1 MEAAREMRENK
12 AAAGDEARHRD
23 RGLVAIG
30 LLKLVEAVFFFLV
43 GMGVLH
49 FIHHDLGDAAVRL
62 AERLRMDMDGRV
74 MTWVLDH
81 IDDMTAHRLKQ
92 IGAATFFY
100 AGLRVTE
107 GVGLLKEKAWAEYMT
122 VGVTV
127 SFLPWEVYE
136 ICRRPDYL
144 RVGLLITNV
153 IVLAYL
159 LWVLRRNRRRSA
171 ASGKPHSFGYALR
184 KSNRP

>member
-1 MEAAREMRENK
+1 VAWRDEDEMEAGGEMREGK
-12 AAAGDEARHRD
+12 VAEGQTDAVRHRD
-23 RGLVAIG
+23 RGLLAIG
-30 LLKLVEAVFFFLV
+30 LLKLVEAAFFFLV

-81 IDDMTAHRLKQ
+81 IDDMTAHRLRQ

-127 SFLPWEVYE
+127 SFLPWEMYE
-136 ICRRPDYL
+136 ICRRPDL
-144 RVGLLITNV
+144 VRVGLLITNL

-159 LWVLRRNRRRSA
+159 LWVLRRNRRRELSREFT
-171 ASGKPHSFGYALR
+171 G
-184 KSNRP
+184 

>member
-1 MEAAREMRENK
+1 MDEGK
-12 AAAGDEARHRD
+12 SAAGRKSAVRHRD
-23 RGLVAIG
+23 RGLMAIG
-30 LLKLVEAVFFFLV
+30 LLKLVEAIFFFLV
-43 GMGVLH
+43 GMGVIH

-62 AERLRMDMDGRV
+62 AERLRMDIDGRI

-107 GVGLLKEKAWAEYMT
+107 GIGLVMEKAWAEYMT

-136 ICRRPDYL
+136 ICKRPDIF
-144 RVGLLITNV
+144 RVGLLITNL

-159 LWVLRRNRRRSA
+159 VWVLRLNRRRNEGS
-171 ASGKPHSFGYALR
+171 
-184 KSNRP
+184 

>member
-1 MEAAREMRENK
+1 MDGKEIAEAS
-12 AAAGDEARHRD
+12 AGVHHRD
-23 RGLVAIG
+23 RGLMAIG
-30 LLKLVEAVFFFLV
+30 ILKLVEAIFFFLV
-43 GMGVLH
+43 GMGVIH

-62 AERLRMDMDGRV
+62 AERLKMDMDGRV

-81 IDDMTAHRLKQ
+81 IDDMTAHRLRQ

-127 SFLPWEVYE
+127 SFLPWEIYE
-136 ICRRPDYL
+136 ICRRLDIL
-144 RVGLLITNV
+144 RVGLLITNI
-153 IVLAYL
+153 IVLIYL
-159 LWVLRRNRRRSA
+159 LWVLRRNRLREA
-171 ASGKPHSFGYALR
+171 ATGIAVG
-184 KSNRP
+184 

>member
-1 MEAAREMRENK
+1 MGVEVEMHEGK
-12 AAAGDEARHRD
+12 TADASTGAVRHRD
-23 RGLVAIG
+23 RGLMAIG
-30 LLKLVEAVFFFLV
+30 LLKLVEALFFFLV
-43 GMGVLH
+43 GIGVIH

-62 AERLRMDMDGRV
+62 AERLRIDMDGRV

-107 GVGLLKEKAWAEYMT
+107 GVGLVLEKAWAEYMT
-122 VGVTV
+122 VGVTF

-136 ICRRPDYL
+136 ICRRPDL
-144 RVGLLITNV
+144 IRVGLLITNL

-159 LWVLRRNRRRSA
+159 VWTLRRNLRREHVS
-171 ASGKPHSFGYALR
+171 
-184 KSNRP
+184 

>member
-1 MEAAREMRENK
+1 
-12 AAAGDEARHRD
+12 
-23 RGLVAIG
+23 
-30 LLKLVEAVFFFLV
+30 
-43 GMGVLH
+43 
-49 FIHHDLGDAAVRL
+49 
-62 AERLRMDMDGRV
+62 
-74 MTWVLDH
+74 
-81 IDDMTAHRLKQ
+81 LKQ

-171 ASGKPHSFGYALR
+171 ASGKPQSFGYALR